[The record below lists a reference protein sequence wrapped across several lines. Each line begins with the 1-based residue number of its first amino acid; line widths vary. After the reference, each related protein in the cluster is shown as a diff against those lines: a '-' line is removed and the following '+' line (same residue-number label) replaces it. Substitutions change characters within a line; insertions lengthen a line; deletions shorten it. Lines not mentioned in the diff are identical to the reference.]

1 MRGSTEAAKRVSGW
15 AASLILR
22 GAILGA
28 ALPLSRL
35 AAQGVLAQFSYD
47 SLRPSG
53 LQADLG
59 ALGAS
64 RLRGTI
70 VGGVRLDYG
79 YVAPHVRVL
88 LGLSYFKGAFD
99 QQAIDQLTRKLRS
112 LVTDPDNN
120 FTIAVGR
127 ITWSDLTGDLDLQY
141 VLPQGRPVTAYLG
154 LGVGVH
160 LRNGNGKAI
169 NGTFVEDALDGV
181 SAGLNGT
188 IGADYAVGPQWRLT
202 LEGRGVVA
210 TDLTTVS
217 LRAGVM
223 YRFRAGR

>member
-1 MRGSTEAAKRVSGW
+1 VAVLLTARPPDR
-15 AASLILR
+15 
-22 GAILGA
+22 
-28 ALPLSRL
+28 LS
-35 AAQGVLAQFSYD
+35 AQGVLNQFSYD

-53 LQADLG
+53 LQVDLG
-59 ALGAS
+59 ALGAT

-88 LGLSYFKGAFD
+88 LGLSYFKGTFN
-99 QQAIDQLTRKLRS
+99 QHAITQVTRKLRS
-112 LVTDPDNN
+112 LVTDPDSN

-154 LGVGVH
+154 LGMGVH
-160 LRNGNGKAI
+160 LRHGSGKAI
-169 NGTFVEDALDGV
+169 NGTFVADALGGI

-188 IGADYAVGPQWRLT
+188 IGVDYAIGPRWRLT
-202 LEGRGVVA
+202 LEGRGVAA
-210 TDLTTVS
+210 TDLSTVS

>member
-1 MRGSTEAAKRVSGW
+1 VAIAAIAFLLSAR
-15 AASLILR
+15 APERLCAQ
-22 GAILGA
+22 AILN
-28 ALPLSRL
+28 R
-35 AAQGVLAQFSYD
+35 FSYD

-59 ALGAS
+59 ALGAT

-70 VGGVRLDYG
+70 IGGVRLDYG

-88 LGLSYFKGAFD
+88 LGLSYFKGTFN
-99 QQAIDQLTRKLRS
+99 QHAIDQLTRKLRS
-112 LVTDPDNN
+112 LVTDPDSN
-120 FTIAVGR
+120 FTINVGR

-141 VLPQGRPVTAYLG
+141 VLPQGRSVSAYLG
-154 LGVGVH
+154 LGMGVH
-160 LRNGNGKAI
+160 LRHGSGNAI
-169 NGTFVEDALDGV
+169 NGTFVADALGGV

-188 IGADYAVGPQWRLT
+188 IGADYAVGPRWRLT

-210 TDLTTVS
+210 TDLSTVS

>member
-1 MRGSTEAAKRVSGW
+1 MAVAVW
-15 AASLILR
+15 
-22 GAILGA
+22 
-28 ALPLSRL
+28 LSARAPDRL
-35 AAQGVLAQFSYD
+35 SAQAVLNQFSYD

-53 LQADLG
+53 LQVDLG

-88 LGLSYFKGAFD
+88 LGLSYFKGTFN
-99 QQAIDQLTRKLRS
+99 QHAINELNRKLRS
-112 LVTDPDNN
+112 IVNDPDSN
-120 FTIAVGR
+120 FTIDVGR

-141 VLPQGRPVTAYLG
+141 TLPQGRTLTVYLG
-154 LGVGVH
+154 VGTGVH
-160 LRNGNGKAI
+160 LRHGSGKAI
-169 NGTFVEDALDGV
+169 NGTFVADALDGV

-210 TDLTTVS
+210 TDLSTVS

>member
-1 MRGSTEAAKRVSGW
+1 MA
-15 AASLILR
+15 
-22 GAILGA
+22 
-28 ALPLSRL
+28 L
-35 AAQGVLAQFSYD
+35 AAIALFLTARAPENRLSAQALLNQFSYD

-59 ALGAS
+59 ALGAT

-79 YVAPHVRVL
+79 YVAPRVRVL
-88 LGLSYFKGAFD
+88 LGLSYFKGTFN
-99 QQAIDQLTRKLRS
+99 QHAIDQLTRKLRS
-112 LVTDPDNN
+112 LVTDPDSN
-120 FTIAVGR
+120 FTINVGR
-127 ITWSDLTGDLDLQY
+127 ITWSDLIGDLDLQY
-141 VLPQGRPVTAYLG
+141 VLPQGRSVSAYLG
-154 LGVGVH
+154 LGMGVH
-160 LRNGNGKAI
+160 LRHGSGNAI
-169 NGTFVEDALDGV
+169 NGTFVADALGGV

-210 TDLTTVS
+210 TDLSTVS